1 MSFSG
6 SSTLPAR
13 RKRTVS
19 ERVIENGDPL
29 VIKKKAREAA
39 EQASSLAPSTTK
51 KTTQV
56 CFFSFK
62 KIISPSFWPLLT
74 MYCIQNS
81 QLQPSIEDVVD
92 DEDSTRLLKV
102 VPKKAS
108 RVLELADGSEDNDV
122 PIIIDASEDEQST
135 DTENSSSNSAGETP
149 AESAEAELGKPNRS
163 PNLLKFLS

>member
-19 ERVIENGDPL
+19 ECVIENGDPL

-81 QLQPSIEDVVD
+81 QLQPSIEDVE

>member
-1 MSFSG
+1 MKCKGKKGWHGIVEACRYCIVPKLNDIKILFMPSNKYSIHPSNDLQVSDMSFSG

-74 MYCIQNS
+74 MYCI
-81 QLQPSIEDVVD
+81 
-92 DEDSTRLLKV
+92 
-102 VPKKAS
+102 
-108 RVLELADGSEDNDV
+108 
-122 PIIIDASEDEQST
+122 
-135 DTENSSSNSAGETP
+135 
-149 AESAEAELGKPNRS
+149 
-163 PNLLKFLS
+163 

>member
-56 CFFSFK
+56 CFFFFQK
-62 KIISPSFWPLLT
+62 DHLT
-74 MYCIQNS
+74 FF
-81 QLQPSIEDVVD
+81 L
-92 DEDSTRLLKV
+92 
-102 VPKKAS
+102 AS
-108 RVLELADGSEDNDV
+108 ANNVLHLEL
-122 PIIIDASEDEQST
+122 ST
-135 DTENSSSNSAGETP
+135 TTQH
-149 AESAEAELGKPNRS
+149 
-163 PNLLKFLS
+163 

>member
-1 MSFSG
+1 M
-6 SSTLPAR
+6 
-13 RKRTVS
+13 
-19 ERVIENGDPL
+19 
-29 VIKKKAREAA
+29 
-39 EQASSLAPSTTK
+39 
-51 KTTQV
+51 
-56 CFFSFK
+56 
-62 KIISPSFWPLLT
+62 
-74 MYCIQNS
+74 
-81 QLQPSIEDVVD
+81 
-92 DEDSTRLLKV
+92 KV